1 MRCCK
6 ISIKNKRVILLTRQK
21 PFSVMTNKRKI
32 FNDPV
37 YGFVSVPSDLIYDL
51 IEHPFFQRLRRIK
64 QLGMAEYV
72 YPGALHTRFHHALG
86 AMHLMGQ
93 ALQVL
98 QAKGHYIL
106 DVEWEAAQIAILLH
120 DIGHG
125 PFSHVLEYTI
135 LNEVNHEHIS
145 ALLMEK
151 LNQELGGQLDL
162 AIEMFNGT
170 YHREF
175 FHQLISSQLDMDRMD
190 YLNRDC
196 FFTGVAEGTIG
207 VDRIIKMLNV
217 VDNQLVVE
225 EKGLL
230 SVENFL
236 NARRLMYWQVYL
248 HKTSICTEAMLIQ
261 IISRARELIKNGEVR
276 GADPLFVT
284 PAFLLFLK
292 ENITLEAFQTDDKY
306 LEAFTKLDDYD
317 IWACVKMWQFHSD
330 KILSTICTD
339 LLNRNLYKIRISNFP
354 IESSFIQSITE
365 SLKEK
370 GIEEKDLGYFLIE
383 GDVSNKGYVS
393 GDETINILTKNKN
406 VVDIADASDLP
417 TIKALSNIVKKYY
430 VCWGKNVSLQ

>member
-1 MRCCK
+1 
-6 ISIKNKRVILLTRQK
+6 
-21 PFSVMTNKRKI
+21 MTNKRKI

-98 QAKGHYIL
+98 QSKGHHLSDAEI
-106 DVEWEAAQIAILLH
+106 EAAQIAILLH

-135 LNEVNHEHIS
+135 LNDVHHEHIS

-151 LNQELGGQLDL
+151 LNQQFGGQLNL

-170 YHREF
+170 YQREF

-225 EKGLL
+225 EKGVL

-248 HKTSICTEAMLIQ
+248 HKTSICTEVMLIQ
-261 IISRARELIKNGEVR
+261 IISRAREIIKNGQK
-276 GADPLFVT
+276 LFVT
-284 PAFLLFLK
+284 PSFSLFL
-292 ENITLEAFQTDDKY
+292 EEQISLEAFQTNEKY
-306 LEAFTKLDDYD
+306 LQAFTEIDDYD
-317 IWACVKMWQFHSD
+317 IWACVKTWQHHSD
-330 KILSTICTD
+330 KILATICKD
-339 LLNRNLYKIRISNFP
+339 LLNRKLYKVKISNFP
-354 IESSFIQSITE
+354 IEDSFINH
-365 SLKEK
+365 LKAALLEK
-370 GIEEKDLGYFLIE
+370 GVQEDELKYFITE
-383 GDVSNKGYVS
+383 GDVSNKGYIS

-406 VVDIADASDLP
+406 IIDIADASDLP

-430 VCWGKNVSLQ
+430 VCWGKNVSLH

>member
-1 MRCCK
+1 
-6 ISIKNKRVILLTRQK
+6 
-21 PFSVMTNKRKI
+21 MTNKRKI

-98 QAKGHYIL
+98 QTKGHTIS
-106 DVEWEAAQIAILLH
+106 DIECESAQIAILLH

-151 LNQELGGQLDL
+151 LNQELGGLLDL

-170 YHREF
+170 YHRAF

-261 IISRARELIKNGEVR
+261 IISRARKLIKNGE
-276 GADPLFVT
+276 DIFVT
-284 PAFLLFLK
+284 RPFLIFLK
-292 ENITLEAFQTDDKY
+292 ENITLTDFQTDDKY

-317 IWACVKMWQFHSD
+317 IWACIKIWQFHSD
-330 KILSTICTD
+330 KILSTICID

-354 IESSFIQSITE
+354 IEDSFIQSITQ
-365 SLKEK
+365 SLTEK
-370 GIEEKDLGYFLIE
+370 GIKEKDLEYFLIE
-383 GDVSNKGYVS
+383 GDVSNKGYVA

>member
-1 MRCCK
+1 
-6 ISIKNKRVILLTRQK
+6 
-21 PFSVMTNKRKI
+21 MTNKRKI

-98 QAKGHYIL
+98 QTKGHYLL
-106 DVEWEAAQIAILLH
+106 DIEIEAAQIAILLH

-125 PFSHVLEYTI
+125 PFSHVLEYTL
-135 LNEVNHEHIS
+135 LNDVHHEHIS

-151 LNQELGGQLDL
+151 LNQEFGGQLDL

-217 VDNQLVVE
+217 IDNQLVVE

-261 IISRARELIKNGEVR
+261 IIGRARELIKLGEV
-276 GADPLFVT
+276 LFIT
-284 PAFLLFLK
+284 PSFSLFLK
-292 ENITLEAFQTDDKY
+292 EDISLESFKNDKKY
-306 LEAFTKLDDYD
+306 LQAFTEIDDYD
-317 IWACVKMWQFHSD
+317 IWACIKTWQHHSD
-330 KILSTICTD
+330 KILSTICKD
-339 LLNRNLYKIRISNFP
+339 LLNRNLYKVKISNFP
-354 IESSFIQSITE
+354 IEASFIENIKE
-365 SLKEK
+365 SLLEK
-370 GIEEKDLGYFLIE
+370 GIAESELKYFITE

-393 GDETINILTKNKN
+393 GDETINILTKNRN

>member
-1 MRCCK
+1 MH
-6 ISIKNKRVILLTRQK
+6 TRPK
-21 PFSVMTNKRKI
+21 PFSEMTNKRKI

-98 QAKGHYIL
+98 QAKGHNIL
-106 DVEWEAAQIAILLH
+106 DIEWEAAQIAILLH

-261 IISRARELIKNGEVR
+261 IISRARELIKNGVEQE
-276 GADPLFVT
+276 AAPLFI
-284 PAFLLFLK
+284 PPPFSMFLK
-292 ENITLEAFQTDDKY
+292 ENITLEAFQNDDKY
-306 LEAFTKLDDYD
+306 LEAFTQLDDYD

-330 KILSTICTD
+330 KILSTICKD

-354 IESSFIQSITE
+354 IEDSFIQSITE

-370 GIEEKDLGYFLIE
+370 GIQEKDLGYFLIE

>member
-1 MRCCK
+1 
-6 ISIKNKRVILLTRQK
+6 
-21 PFSVMTNKRKI
+21 MTNKRKI

-86 AMHLMGQ
+86 SMHLMGQ

-98 QAKGHYIL
+98 QTKGHYIL
-106 DVEWEAAQIAILLH
+106 DIEWEAAQIAILLH

-145 ALLMEK
+145 VLLMEK
-151 LNQELGGQLDL
+151 LNHELGGQLDL
-162 AIEMFNGT
+162 AIEMFNGS

-261 IISRARELIKNGEVR
+261 IISRARELIKKGEM
-276 GADPLFVT
+276 LFVT
-284 PAFLLFLK
+284 PPFFMFLK
-292 ENITLEAFQTDDKY
+292 NDITLLDFQTDDEI

-317 IWACVKMWQFHSD
+317 IWACVKTWQFHAD

-339 LLNRNLYKIRISNFP
+339 LLNRNLYKIKISNFP
-354 IESSFIQSITE
+354 IEDSLIQSITE

-370 GIEEKDLGYFLIE
+370 GIQEKDLGYFLIE

-430 VCWGKNVSLQ
+430 VCWGKNVSLR

>member
-1 MRCCK
+1 
-6 ISIKNKRVILLTRQK
+6 
-21 PFSVMTNKRKI
+21 MTNKRKI

-86 AMHLMGQ
+86 SMHLMGQ

-98 QAKGHYIL
+98 QTKGHYIL
-106 DVEWEAAQIAILLH
+106 DIEWEAAQIAILLH

-151 LNQELGGQLDL
+151 LNHELGGQLDL
-162 AIEMFNGT
+162 AIEMFNGS

-261 IISRARELIKNGEVR
+261 IISRARELIKKGEM
-276 GADPLFVT
+276 LFVT
-284 PAFLLFLK
+284 PPFFMFLK
-292 ENITLEAFQTDDKY
+292 NDITLLDFQTDDEI

-317 IWACVKMWQFHSD
+317 IWACVKTWQFHAD

-339 LLNRNLYKIRISNFP
+339 LLNRNLYKIKISNFP
-354 IESSFIQSITE
+354 IEDSLIQSITE

-370 GIEEKDLGYFLIE
+370 GIQEKDLGYFLIE

-430 VCWGKNVSLQ
+430 VCWGKNVSLR

>member
-1 MRCCK
+1 
-6 ISIKNKRVILLTRQK
+6 
-21 PFSVMTNKRKI
+21 MTNKRKI

-98 QAKGHYIL
+98 QTKGHTIS
-106 DVEWEAAQIAILLH
+106 DIECESAQIAILLH

-151 LNQELGGQLDL
+151 LNQELGGLLDL

-170 YHREF
+170 YHRAF

-261 IISRARELIKNGEVR
+261 IISRARKLIKNGE
-276 GADPLFVT
+276 DIFVT
-284 PAFLLFLK
+284 RPFSIFLK
-292 ENITLEAFQTDDKY
+292 ENITLTAFQTDDKY

-317 IWACVKMWQFHSD
+317 IWACIKIWQFHSD

-354 IESSFIQSITE
+354 IEDSFIQSITQ
-365 SLKEK
+365 SLTEK
-370 GIEEKDLGYFLIE
+370 GIKEKDLEYFLIE
-383 GDVSNKGYVS
+383 GDVSNKGYVA

>member
-1 MRCCK
+1 MPKVK
-6 ISIKNKRVILLTRQK
+6 ILILHARQH
-21 PFSVMTNKRKI
+21 SLEDSMTNKRKI

-37 YGFVSVPSDLIYDL
+37 YGFVTVPSDLIYDL

-72 YPGALHTRFHHALG
+72 YPGALHTRFHHAMG

-98 QAKGHYIL
+98 QTKGHYLL
-106 DVEWEAAQIAILLH
+106 DIEIEAAQIAILLH

-151 LNQELGGQLDL
+151 LNQEFGGQLDL

-207 VDRIIKMLNV
+207 VDRIIKMLNIV
-217 VDNQLVVE
+217 ENQLVIE

-248 HKTSICTEAMLIQ
+248 HKTSICTEVMLIQ
-261 IISRARELIKNGEVR
+261 IIRRARELIKKNSE
-276 GADPLFVT
+276 ADLFIT
-284 PAFLLFLK
+284 PSFSLFLK
-292 ENITLEAFQTDDKY
+292 ENISLEAFQTNEKY
-306 LEAFTKLDDYD
+306 LKAFTEIDDYD
-317 IWACVKMWQFHSD
+317 IWACIKTWQHHPD
-330 KILSTICTD
+330 KILSTICRD
-339 LLNRNLYKIRISNFP
+339 LLNRNLYKIKLSNFP
-354 IESSFIQSITE
+354 IEKSIIQAISD

-370 GIEEKDLGYFLIE
+370 GIAENEMEYFMIE
-383 GDVSNKGYVS
+383 GDVSNNGYIS
-393 GDETINILTKNKN
+393 GDETINILTKNQN
-406 VVDIADASDLP
+406 VIDIADASDLP

-430 VCWGKNVSLQ
+430 VCWGKNVSL

>member
-1 MRCCK
+1 
-6 ISIKNKRVILLTRQK
+6 
-21 PFSVMTNKRKI
+21 MTNKRKI

-72 YPGALHTRFHHALG
+72 YPGALHTRFHHAMG

-98 QAKGHYIL
+98 QTKGHYLL
-106 DVEWEAAQIAILLH
+106 DIEIEAAQIAILLH

-135 LNEVNHEHIS
+135 LNDVNHEHIS

-151 LNQELGGQLDL
+151 LNQDFGGQLDL

-261 IISRARELIKNGEVR
+261 IIRRARELIKKSSEV
-276 GADPLFVT
+276 DLFIT
-284 PAFLLFLK
+284 PSFSLFLK
-292 ENITLEAFQTDDKY
+292 ENISLKAFQTNEKY
-306 LEAFTKLDDYD
+306 LKAFTEIDDYD
-317 IWACVKMWQFHSD
+317 IWACIKTWQHHPD
-330 KILSTICTD
+330 KILSTICRD
-339 LLNRNLYKIRISNFP
+339 LLNRNLYKIKLSNFP
-354 IESSFIQSITE
+354 IEESIIESISE

-370 GIEEKDLGYFLIE
+370 GISENEMEYFLIE
-383 GDVSNKGYVS
+383 GDVSNKGYIS

-406 VVDIADASDLP
+406 VIDIADASDLP

>member
-1 MRCCK
+1 
-6 ISIKNKRVILLTRQK
+6 
-21 PFSVMTNKRKI
+21 MTNKRKI

-37 YGFVSVPSDLIYDL
+37 YGFVNVPSDLIYDL

-125 PFSHVLEYTI
+125 PFSHVLEHTI
-135 LNEVNHEHIS
+135 LNEVNHENIS

-151 LNQELGGQLDL
+151 LNQELSGQLDL

-170 YHREF
+170 YHRAF

-248 HKTSICTEAMLIQ
+248 HKTSICTEVMLIQ
-261 IISRARELIKNGEVR
+261 IISRARELIKNEVKR
-276 GADPLFVT
+276 GAAPLFVT
-284 PAFLLFLK
+284 PPFSMFLK
-292 ENITLEAFQTDDKY
+292 EHITLEAFQTDDKY
-306 LEAFTKLDDYD
+306 LETFTKLDDYD
-317 IWACVKMWQFHSD
+317 IWACVKTWQFHSD
-330 KILSTICTD
+330 KILSTICKD

-354 IESSFIQSITE
+354 IEISLIESITE

-370 GIEEKDLGYFLIE
+370 GIEEKDLKYFLIE